1 MTINDWVGLFLGRL
15 SKGDCFIAGGC
26 LFTVKN
32 VTAKKIR
39 VESVRGG
46 FDVLVGVDGFY
57 PPYSKAARS
66 RYMYFIGALEGDLMI
81 DFSNQ
86 NNVFHSFSDCYR
98 VCLVGINGCKNG

>member
-15 SKGDCFIAGGC
+15 SKGDCFVAGGC

-46 FDVLVGVDGFY
+46 FDVLAPSPGHDYGI
-57 PPYSKAARS
+57 RC
-66 RYMYFIGALEGDLMI
+66 RT
-81 DFSNQ
+81 Q
-86 NNVFHSFSDCYR
+86 FSDHPPPESCQS
-98 VCLVGINGCKNG
+98 LHEKNQRFQKHFESAGR